1 MRIFKKGTKGKK
13 TEEFGGSNTVMLVV
27 LMPHDSNFQL
37 NDTRGDESF
46 IRHSLPPV
54 IFKGLWAHLRKKK
67 TSFVFKP
74 LSSHTGSIKILP
86 FGKRPKRAEFASH
99 REEEEGEKKKDS
111 KNKVEFGTTYKG
123 EYIGVID
130 LQKYKN

>member
-1 MRIFKKGTKGKK
+1 MGPLK
-13 TEEFGGSNTVMLVV
+13 E
-27 LMPHDSNFQL
+27 
-37 NDTRGDESF
+37 
-46 IRHSLPPV
+46 
-54 IFKGLWAHLRKKK
+54 KK

-99 REEEEGEKKKDS
+99 REEEEGGKKKDS

-123 EYIGVID
+123 EYFGVID

>member
-67 TSFVFKP
+67 LLLF
-74 LSSHTGSIKILP
+74 LSLFLHIRVVSKYYLLAKGPRGLNLHPIERRK
-86 FGKRPKRAEFASH
+86 K
-99 REEEEGEKKKDS
+99 GEKKKIQ
-111 KNKVEFGTTYKG
+111 KIKLNLEQLIKVNT
-123 EYIGVID
+123 
-130 LQKYKN
+130 LA